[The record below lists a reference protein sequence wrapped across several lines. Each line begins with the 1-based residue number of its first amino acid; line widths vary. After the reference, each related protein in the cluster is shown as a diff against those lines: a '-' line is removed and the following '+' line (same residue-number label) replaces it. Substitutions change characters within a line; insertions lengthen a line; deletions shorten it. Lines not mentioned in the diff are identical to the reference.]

1 MISLVTYP
9 LVFPG
14 EIDKNENFFGKLIME
29 ESDISDPF
37 TTSRNTLHI
46 FLDTIR
52 VFLCCVQCGFSV
64 VFLVSFNLVDFSQNL
79 EVFF

>member
-1 MISLVTYP
+1 MISLLTYP

-37 TTSRNTLHI
+37 ATLGTPCTFFSI
-46 FLDTIR
+46 PSVYFYVVCNA
-52 VFLCCVQCGFSV
+52 VFP
-64 VFLVSFNLVDFSQNL
+64 
-79 EVFF
+79 